1 MHRLTNQIF
10 VYLGFLASIFLGIF
24 FLETVPFFITMLI
37 VMAVMGVITM
47 LVRTM
52 YSFAILITFILII
65 AFYNVGI
72 SWFMQWDMKQQGVNI
87 GTQSLFSFAALMAWM
102 SGYAIQKNQE
112 TLISLNTELA
122 LLRKYE
128 EYTGLLT
135 FNEFIEQA
143 QILFTGMKRRKEHG
157 FLVYIGIKEN
167 TPFKQRI
174 LKEKL
179 TSVLLTSI
187 RTKFDL
193 VGQLTPVKL
202 ILFLNNTTEDG
213 VEIVINRIKEN
224 LQQEN
229 LEDGEFSFTVEAVA
243 DLWEV
248 VIQRI
253 QLRQT
258 EEDAP

>member
-1 MHRLTNQIF
+1 
-10 VYLGFLASIFLGIF
+10 
-24 FLETVPFFITMLI
+24 
-37 VMAVMGVITM
+37 
-47 LVRTM
+47 
-52 YSFAILITFILII
+52 
-65 AFYNVGI
+65 
-72 SWFMQWDMKQQGVNI
+72 
-87 GTQSLFSFAALMAWM
+87 
-102 SGYAIQKNQE
+102 
-112 TLISLNTELA
+112 
-122 LLRKYE
+122 
-128 EYTGLLT
+128 
-135 FNEFIEQA
+135 
-143 QILFTGMKRRKEHG
+143 
-157 FLVYIGIKEN
+157 
-167 TPFKQRI
+167 
-174 LKEKL
+174 
-179 TSVLLTSI
+179 VLLTSI